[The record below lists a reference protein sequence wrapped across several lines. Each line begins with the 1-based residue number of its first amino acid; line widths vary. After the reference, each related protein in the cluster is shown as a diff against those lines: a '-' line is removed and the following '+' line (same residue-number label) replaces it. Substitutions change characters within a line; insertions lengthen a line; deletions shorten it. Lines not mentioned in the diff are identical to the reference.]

1 MNLERLRNIAVV
13 CAVSLAGLV
22 LLGYYIVYLKRDEL
36 REWQRFLVDFDD
48 VAGLEEGDSVRM
60 NGARVGR
67 VKQIRLFEDHQR
79 VTLEVLPGVRLYTR
93 GIRVEIVPT
102 NALGNVAIDL
112 DPGESDSKPLDP
124 SVALQGRIRPA
135 IGAGGGTPTPGRRK
149 ELARELRELAGQLER
164 LKDPEGGFVGRMLF
178 DTAGRDELQDGLR
191 GLSKQWT
198 GIAEGLADF
207 ERRQA
212 SEGMLSGESLR
223 IASETL
229 ATFHTS
235 ARTLRDG
242 LRKVRRGEG
251 SAGRLLADPEVASGL
266 DQGLRSQAAFWQRTT
281 QGEGTV
287 GALTMTEFE
296 GTQETID
303 RIAEVTRQGDRG
315 QGFLGTLS
323 SGESGASI
331 KSSLVGLEATLG
343 RLRESDLVSGGET
356 KDDTE
361 DTLGDL
367 DDFML
372 NLRRGL
378 RGLRSGF
385 PDKTFQGAVF
395 AVF

>member
-1 MNLERLRNIAVV
+1 MSIERLRNIVVV
-13 CAVSLAGLV
+13 CAVALLGTA
-22 LLGYYIVYLKRDEL
+22 LLGYYVVYLKRDEL
-36 REWQRFLVDFDD
+36 REWQRFLADFDD

-67 VKQIRLFEDHQR
+67 VKQIRLFEDRQR
-79 VTLEVLPGVRLYTR
+79 VTLEVLPGVKLHSR
-93 GIRVEIVPT
+93 GVRVEIVPT

-112 DPGESDSKPLDP
+112 DPGESDSAPLDP
-124 SVALQGRIRPA
+124 SQALEGRIRPA

-149 ELARELRELAGQLER
+149 ELADQLER
-164 LKDPEGGFVGRMLF
+164 LARQLDQLKDPDSGFVGSMLF
-178 DTAGRDELQDGLR
+178 DKEGRDQIHDGLR

-198 GIAEGLADF
+198 GIADGLADF

-212 SEGMLSGESLR
+212 TEGMLSRESLR

-229 ATFHTS
+229 VAFHTG

-242 LRKVRRGEG
+242 VRKVRRGEG
-251 SAGRLLADPEVASGL
+251 GPGRLLADTEVAQGL
-266 DQGLRSQAAFWQRTT
+266 DEGLRNQAAFWNRTT
-281 QGEGTV
+281 KAEGTL
-287 GALTMTEFE
+287 GALAMTEFE
-296 GTQETID
+296 GTQEVID
-303 RIAEVTRQGDRG
+303 RIAAATRQGDQG

-323 SGESGASI
+323 SGESGSSI
-331 KSSLVGLEATLG
+331 KSTLVGLEATLG
-343 RLRESDLVSGGET
+343 RLSESDLVSGAKSRE
-356 KDDTE
+356 DAE
-361 DTLGDL
+361 DTLGNL